1 MSAGLSV
8 VSGFSGVGA
17 SVTGYLGAQ
26 DSNVAGYAQT
36 LANVAL
42 QRAEGLPVSAQ
53 QQTDETD
60 SFGNLQNA
68 VGRPTAVQIQQ
79 TVSDY
84 ARSYIAGTFSTSVN
98 VEGLPTQT
106 FVDPVYN
113 YKDVVQTEEQD
124 VPQNLDP
131 NLQNTVVGLALETA
145 PVSDMPATVHAE
157 AMAHDADERL
167 PTAAAGRITASPV
180 ASPSDQAAEIAR
192 LRRELDRTRMERDVL
207 KNDRG
212 SGPPVGGETARRH
225 IAHGRERPFVFWWR
239 RTPLKNMVHGLLR
252 A

>member
-1 MSAGLSV
+1 MADQYGPPNNVIGSGSLDVFGGGTIPSYNSVSNQYAKSANSYNEATKDFGTVSAASGLGAIGAGVLGQPEVSAGLSV

-98 VEGLPTQT
+98 VEGLPG
-106 FVDPVYN
+106 N
-113 YKDVVQTEEQD
+113 YH
-124 VPQNLDP
+124 LDIA
-131 NLQNTVVGLALETA
+131 NALGLC
-145 PVSDMPATVHAE
+145 
-157 AMAHDADERL
+157 DESGTR
-167 PTAAAGRITASPV
+167 AG
-180 ASPSDQAAEIAR
+180 
-192 LRRELDRTRMERDVL
+192 
-207 KNDRG
+207 
-212 SGPPVGGETARRH
+212 
-225 IAHGRERPFVFWWR
+225 
-239 RTPLKNMVHGLLR
+239 
-252 A
+252 